1 MDASESPKLLLQAEK
16 ILPQPIHPHLIACC
30 PTMDLVAVV
39 NQDEQLNVYR
49 FGGQRAFGLQRRQ
62 GSSKVISLCWKF
74 NGHYLAVG
82 WSDGIVEVVSAE
94 TGNVLQHF
102 KQVTAAGKQSAS
114 EEPDTPV
121 DVACIGWGLNF
132 IDVPSVKA
140 KIAKSKSSATN
151 GHSDSSIQQL
161 TTDHWGHDHEPTS
174 LDDFLDRLPD
184 QDKIE
189 VPLHLPEQIS
199 RIDITELLPK
209 LPALPLLPPAA
220 YKHGDHPAAE
230 LFSSQ
235 SSMDPLLHGT
245 RSSETL
251 NGLDTLLLAQS
262 DGTVRLVFYDS
273 LSIGSISVPTTWN
286 IKSPRFLK
294 HASHPFSR
302 SHMFLAQID
311 SEETSAPKTVLIPLS
326 LRFMQSA
333 GGHLHIIEH
342 KTAQLE
348 TLVQY
353 VNECMLAVSH
363 HWAHAKE
370 LPGKFM
376 ANINE
381 TLAENQEPS
390 LVQSLFHLA
399 VTGDC
404 PPTLKEWL
412 VDILAERGHK
422 RWDQAISHG
431 YTKVLE
437 LTHENLLPALDRCSI
452 VLGHLKGLAEYH
464 EHSPVFNV
472 PVSSFDSILNI
483 IRCMRL
489 LAHFVLQYAS
499 EESRQFLVFSKW
511 LRHEIDIQA
520 LDPSSASAEETS
532 QQDMGTDYSQL
543 LAYIQRPMEESKL
556 DSFILMPKESS
567 AATVVDSS
575 TYDDMKR
582 SIDAFKRQE
591 TSDFGIINMHS
602 HFAEW
607 QHQNRTLVDQIT
619 SHQRASSAMS
629 CGIVLEAGN
638 VMASDVRVLSEDID
652 QSTNLITTYTAI
664 VPDDDSMSYVNI
676 RRVVH
681 SDIFDDLKGVRL
693 MAGQQLNFARS
704 EPNVK
709 ILDVKFVDDE
719 HLMLLLHDGD
729 YTHLASFKYRGNQ
742 PDIVLDKNVPKAHKQ
757 AQLPHGSPF
766 QIPVHDVQAGALDWR
781 SRVRHTF
788 GPEDMLKPLKIE
800 INGRQNRRFVVVVG
814 DDLRQL
820 RILDLDYSE
829 GDELAER
836 ARTRNKDGDDLM
848 SE

>member
-1 MDASESPKLLLQAEK
+1 MDISESPKLLLQAEK

-62 GSSKVISLCWKF
+62 GSSKVTSLCWKF

-94 TGNVLQHF
+94 SGNVLQHF
-102 KQVTAAGKQSAS
+102 KQVTAASKQSAIK
-114 EEPDTPV
+114 EPDTPV
-121 DVACIGWGLNF
+121 NVACIGWGLNF

-140 KIAKSKSSATN
+140 KIGKSRGPAPGGISNSAIE
-151 GHSDSSIQQL
+151 GL
-161 TTDHWGHDHEPTS
+161 TTDHWSDDHDPVS
-174 LDDFLDRLPD
+174 LDDFLDRVPD
-184 QDKIE
+184 EDKVE
-189 VPLHLPEQIS
+189 VPLDLPEQIS

-235 SSMDPLLHGT
+235 SSMDPLLHGAK
-245 RSSETL
+245 SSETL
-251 NGLDTLLLAQS
+251 NGLDALLLAHS
-262 DGTVRLVFYDS
+262 NGTVRLVFYDS
-273 LSIGSISVPTTWN
+273 LSIGSISMPATWN
-286 IKSPRFLK
+286 IKDPRFFK

-302 SHMFLAQID
+302 SHMLLAQVD
-311 SEETSAPKTVLIPLS
+311 PEESSSSKTVLMPLS

-333 GGHLHIIEH
+333 GSHLHMIEH

-353 VNECMLAVSH
+353 VKECLLAISH
-363 HWAHAKE
+363 HWSHAKE

-381 TLAENQEPS
+381 TLAEKHEPS

-422 RWDQAISHG
+422 RWDQAVSHG
-431 YTKVLE
+431 YNKVLE
-437 LTHENLLPALDRCSI
+437 MVHESLLPALDRCSI
-452 VLGHLKGLAEYH
+452 VLGYLKGLAEYH

-472 PVSSFDSILNI
+472 PVSSFDSIINV

-489 LAHFVLQYAS
+489 LAHLTLQYAS
-499 EESRQFLVFSKW
+499 EESRQFRVFSKW

-543 LAYIQRPMEESKL
+543 LAYVERPLEESRL
-556 DSFILMPKESS
+556 DSFISGPKEASLGTIANSS
-567 AATVVDSS
+567 I
-575 TYDDMKR
+575 YEDMQKL
-582 SIDAFKRQE
+582 IDAFRNQD
-591 TSDFGIINMHS
+591 SGNFGIFNIHS

-607 QHQNRTLVDQIT
+607 QRQNRTLVDQIT
-619 SHQRASSAMS
+619 SHQRASSTMS
-629 CGIVLEAGN
+629 SGFVLEAGD
-638 VMASDVRVLSEDID
+638 VMASDLRMVSEDMD
-652 QSTNLITTYTAI
+652 QSATLITTYTVI
-664 VPDDDSMSYVNI
+664 VPDDSMTYVNI
-676 RRVVH
+676 RRIVH
-681 SDIFDDLKGVRL
+681 SDIFDDMRGVHL
-693 MAGQQLNFARS
+693 MAGRTLDFARS
-704 EPNVK
+704 EPSVK

-719 HLMLLLHDGD
+719 RLMLLLHDGD
-729 YTHLASFKYRGNQ
+729 YTHLASFNYRGDQ
-742 PDIVLDKNVPKAHKQ
+742 PDIALDTNVQELPEQ
-757 AQLPHGSPF
+757 SQLPHGSPF
-766 QIPVHDVQAGALDWR
+766 PIPSHDIHAGALDWR
-781 SRVRHTF
+781 SRIRHTF

-800 INGRQNRRFVVVVG
+800 INGRQDRRFIVVVG

-829 GDELAER
+829 GDELEEKIR
-836 ARTRNKDGDDLM
+836 ARNGGENDVM